1 MSSEVAIHATTPHK
15 RRRWAHVKRK
25 PWEPYEGR
33 VPYGSRLAQA
43 LHLSPM
49 IVEVLIAFGE
59 ARWPRRFWAPW
70 RRRFEIYF
78 EARDEGRT
86 GKFVWYVVSRLGW
99 QDRLG
104 KPLQRD
110 YYPIELRFSTRQDQP
125 AVLEI
130 MGHTAYLNQLSL
142 ERALQE
148 ILDEEV
154 QPRRMDD
161 ERFREMKRLV

>member
-1 MSSEVAIHATTPHK
+1 MGSEAMADIAPVHR
-15 RRRWAHVKRK
+15 RRRWSRVKRK

-49 IVEVLIAFGE
+49 VVEALIAFGE

-78 EARDEGRT
+78 ESRDEDRT
-86 GKFVWYVVSRLGW
+86 GKFAWYVVARVGW

-110 YYPIELRFSTRQDQP
+110 YYPVELRFSTRQDQP
-125 AVLEI
+125 AVFEV
-130 MGHTAYLNQLSL
+130 MGRTAYLNRLSL
-142 ERALQE
+142 EKVLQGL
-148 ILDEEV
+148 LDEEV
-154 QPRRMDD
+154 QPRRMDE
-161 ERFREMKRLV
+161 ERFREMKRLM